1 MDHTHNTA
9 EVKPTTRQAPAP
21 RDGAARP
28 PIKKVSFD
36 PETPITFPKEFNRSL
51 LKSIDRRFL
60 VILLLVLILEPALI
74 INMILNYQPMTDSGD
89 VAKLQARY
97 ADLFLSEFEVE
108 TPEIA
113 APQNELLF
121 QASEMAKKMA
131 GQAYG
136 TAAGPA
142 LPDLRPGA
150 GRRETKAASRETSRA
165 RRGATATA
173 RGRAR
178 EALSQEVGRVGL
190 LGIITAG
197 SNVVAEA
204 PALQVLDYAAAQG
217 RDLDQALAEVKTMRA
232 PRLGTDYFG
241 PAVGSGLG
249 GEFDPNGIVMQQR
262 DVRGMRFT
270 DSGLRGEDVVTSLG
284 AAPRKRVEANREFV
298 VVKREPSLTG
308 FGSRHD
314 QEGEAGLAS
323 RAPERIRAIVL
334 KHNPAIQD
342 CYRKQLKRNPTL
354 KAKVSVRITIDYTGH
369 VIGVNVL
376 SSTVDLPE
384 LNRCIIAKITRW
396 NDFGAMEPSVKS
408 VTFKQTY
415 VFGY

>member
-9 EVKPTTRQAPAP
+9 EINRVTRQAP
-21 RDGAARP
+21 RDGSAPPPNKKAAP
-28 PIKKVSFD
+28 APQA
-36 PETPITFPKEFNRSL
+36 PITFPKEFNRSL

-60 VILLLVLILEPALI
+60 IILLLVLIIEPALI
-74 INMILNYQPMTDSGD
+74 INMILNHQPAMGDGD
-89 VAKLQARY
+89 VAKLQAKY

-108 TPEIA
+108 TPETVGA
-113 APQNELLF
+113 QSELML
-121 QASEMAKKMA
+121 QASELAKKMA
-131 GQAYG
+131 GEAFG
-136 TAAGPA
+136 TASGPA

-150 GRRETKAASRETSRA
+150 GTAETRAASREVSRA
-165 RRGATATA
+165 RRGLAAATRA
-173 RGRAR
+173 RAR

-204 PALQVLDYAAAQG
+204 SAMQVLDYAAAQG
-217 RDLDQALAEVKTMRA
+217 RDLDQVLAEVKTMQA

-241 PAVGSGLG
+241 TAVGSGLD

-270 DSGLRGEDVVTSLG
+270 DSGLRGEDVVQSLG
-284 AAPRKRVEANREFV
+284 KAPRKHVAANRDFA

-308 FGSRHD
+308 FTSRHD
-314 QEGEAGLAS
+314 EENEAGLAS
-323 RAPERIRAIVL
+323 RAPERIRAIVM
-334 KHNPAIQD
+334 KHNAAIQD
-342 CYRKQLKRNPTL
+342 CYRKQLKNNPTL
-354 KAKVSVRITIDYTGH
+354 KAKVTVRITIDYTGH

-376 SSTVDLPE
+376 NSTVDLPE
-384 LNRCIIAKITRW
+384 LNQCIVAKITRW
-396 NDFGAMEPSVKS
+396 NDFGAMAPTVKP